1 MSQYDKGRLWF
12 SMCPLITSYMGKFH
26 SISPGGW
33 NDEFHNS
40 DQIISVTRIYIFRR
54 MDSHC
59 CGVNGHNGNS
69 NNGDNDVD
77 DIFDD
82 YKDIFHIGE
91 LKNLLVW
98 S

>member
-1 MSQYDKGRLWF
+1 
-12 SMCPLITSYMGKFH
+12 MCKFH
-26 SISPGGW
+26 SIAPGGW

-40 DQIISVTRIYIFRR
+40 DQIISMTRFDIFRR
-54 MDSHC
+54 LDNNC
-59 CGVNGHNGNS
+59 CGVNGHNDNG

-82 YKDIFHIGE
+82 HKDIFHIEE
-91 LKNLLVW
+91 LKNLLIC